1 MLTQLRMIIFKSRK
15 GMDMPI
21 KAVSLII
28 LGLLIVAFLYAGYS
42 NWFGDIA
49 GGFVD
54 SVEYPS
60 TNTG

>member
-1 MLTQLRMIIFKSRK
+1 MLIQLTKFVVKSRK
-15 GMDMPI
+15 GIDMPI

-28 LGLLIVAFLYAGYS
+28 LGLLIVAFLYAGY
-42 NWFGDIA
+42 NTWFGDIA
-49 GGFVD
+49 GGFVG